1 MRGQELPAWIIQAL
15 QAGQLRFDIAGNL
28 RGTRRSLPPILRALD
43 DWQAQFAQKEKKT
56 MRRTERELE
65 EQFFADE
72 SWEFIDGEV
81 CDAIALRKAMERG
94 RRKHAQKQQHTNA

>member
-1 MRGQELPAWIIQAL
+1 
-15 QAGQLRFDIAGNL
+15 
-28 RGTRRSLPPILRALD
+28 
-43 DWQAQFAQKEKKT
+43 

-72 SWEFIDGEV
+72 SWEFIDREV
-81 CDAIALRKAMERG
+81 CDAIALCKAMERG